1 AVQMPQDPAWIIERP
16 DFSYAVRETVDALA
30 QAFRSV
36 RRQFPDSAPARLNHI
51 SAKDGGYLRPH
62 RSHQS
67 GRDADIGLF
76 YKGDRFP
83 PRGALRERLIDSAR
97 NWALLR
103 ALITETDVQLI
114 LVDRSIQTVLHRF
127 ALSIGEDAAWLS
139 QVFGQMVKHARS
151 HRDHF
156 HVRFYAPRSQELGRR
171 LQPMLALLP
180 GQNLTTY
187 VVLAGNTLGRIA
199 ARYKT
204 SVAAIRRANQMKRE
218 SLLRLGQHLIIPLRG
233 ACTICPLPPPLA
245 IPPRLLP
252 PEVVVTDP
260 QPCRHG
266 EEQIAPQRQ
275 RDVGPADQRELW
287 SQADQAGC
295 ASRVETEVGLAAAGY
310 ADVVEA
316 QAAPA
321 DVRGAL
327 GTGRRRLGR
336 GHRARGV
343 RGGSGNALYAST
355 VRADLPGAAVRVF
368 GAGSGSRRL
377 VRDQRRGERH
387 RKSELTG
394 HSPLSFGRG
403 IAPAGHP

>member
-1 AVQMPQDPAWIIERP
+1 MRLVLTALVALTAASAAAQDGVPQDGVSVTEGDAPEEAESSTSAPIGPALLYTRELTVHDLAQKLRDDPASLGSISIGFADRGRIINAVQMPQDPAWIIERP

-83 PRGALRERLIDSAR
+83 PRGVPREKLIDPAR

-114 LVDRSIQTVLHRF
+114 LVDRTIQSVLYRF
-127 ALSIGEDAAWLS
+127 ALSIGEDAAWLA
-139 QVFGQMVKHARS
+139 QVFGGMVKHARS

-187 VVLAGNTLGRIA
+187 VVRTGNTLGQIA

-204 SVAAIRRANQMKRE
+204 TLAAIRKANQMKTE

-252 PEVVVTDP
+252 PEPPASVA
-260 QPCRHG
+260 QSW
-266 EEQIAPQRQ
+266 
-275 RDVGPADQRELW
+275 VGGINPEM
-287 SQADQAGC
+287 
-295 ASRVETEVGLAAAGY
+295 
-310 ADVVEA
+310 
-316 QAAPA
+316 
-321 DVRGAL
+321 
-327 GTGRRRLGR
+327 
-336 GHRARGV
+336 
-343 RGGSGNALYAST
+343 ST
-355 VRADLPGAAVRVF
+355 A
-368 GAGSGSRRL
+368 
-377 VRDQRRGERH
+377 E
-387 RKSELTG
+387 
-394 HSPLSFGRG
+394 
-403 IAPAGHP
+403 

>member
-1 AVQMPQDPAWIIERP
+1 MRLALTALVALAAAGAAAQDGVSQDGASVTEGDAPEEAESSTAAPIGPALLYTRELTNQDLAQKVRDDLTSLGSISIGFADRGLIINAVQMPQDPAWIIERP

-127 ALSIGEDAAWLS
+127 ALSIGEDATWLA

-187 VVLAGNTLGRIA
+187 VVHAGNTVGQIA

-252 PEVVVTDP
+252 PEP
-260 QPCRHG
+260 
-266 EEQIAPQRQ
+266 
-275 RDVGPADQRELW
+275 PASVAQSWWGGINPEL
-287 SQADQAGC
+287 
-295 ASRVETEVGLAAAGY
+295 
-310 ADVVEA
+310 
-316 QAAPA
+316 
-321 DVRGAL
+321 
-327 GTGRRRLGR
+327 
-336 GHRARGV
+336 
-343 RGGSGNALYAST
+343 ST
-355 VRADLPGAAVRVF
+355 A
-368 GAGSGSRRL
+368 
-377 VRDQRRGERH
+377 E
-387 RKSELTG
+387 
-394 HSPLSFGRG
+394 
-403 IAPAGHP
+403 

>member
-1 AVQMPQDPAWIIERP
+1 MRLALTALVALAAAGAAAQDGVSQDGASVTEGDAPEEAESSTAAPIGPALLYTRELTNQDLAQSVRDDLTSLGSISIGFADRGLIINAVQMPQDPAWIIERP
-16 DFSYAVRETVDALA
+16 DFSYAVQEAVDALA
-30 QAFRSV
+30 QVFRSV

-83 PRGALRERLIDSAR
+83 PRGAARERLIDPAR

-180 GQNLTTY
+180 GQSLTTY
-187 VVLAGNTLGRIA
+187 VVHAGNTVGQIA

-218 SLLRLGQHLIIPLRG
+218 SLVRLGQHLIIPLRG

-252 PEVVVTDP
+252 PEP
-260 QPCRHG
+260 
-266 EEQIAPQRQ
+266 
-275 RDVGPADQRELW
+275 PASVAQSWWGGINPEL
-287 SQADQAGC
+287 
-295 ASRVETEVGLAAAGY
+295 
-310 ADVVEA
+310 
-316 QAAPA
+316 
-321 DVRGAL
+321 
-327 GTGRRRLGR
+327 
-336 GHRARGV
+336 
-343 RGGSGNALYAST
+343 ST
-355 VRADLPGAAVRVF
+355 A
-368 GAGSGSRRL
+368 
-377 VRDQRRGERH
+377 E
-387 RKSELTG
+387 
-394 HSPLSFGRG
+394 
-403 IAPAGHP
+403 